1 MKSYLSLIPISAK
14 VHQRQNRMT
23 LLCIVFSVFMVTAVF
38 SMAEMG
44 ARIEQAR
51 LMEKHGSVSFQNL
64 FSSALG
70 QSLLLVALVLFVLI
84 LIAGVLMIS
93 SSMNSSVAQRTQ
105 FFGMM
110 RCIGMSKRQITRFIR
125 LEALNW
131 CKTAVPAGV
140 VLGIVTSW
148 ILCAVL
154 KFEVGEEFAKIP
166 LFGLS
171 AIGIVSGVIVG
182 VLTVLIAASSPAK
195 RAAKVSPVTAAS
207 GNSQNLMSAKHAI
220 RSQALKIE
228 TSLGIHHALAAK
240 KNLFLMI
247 SSFALS
253 IVLFLS
259 FSVLIDFVNYLM
271 PQSAAASD
279 LDIASVDNTDSL
291 SPELAESLSK
301 MAGVKRVYG
310 RRSAFEIPAQL
321 HSASTQAIAV
331 DLVSFDD
338 FDLSCLQKDHA
349 LTHGSKLA
357 KVYGDS
363 GYVLATGD
371 AGSAWKIGDRI
382 SINNTEL
389 EIAGMLKYDPFSSS
403 GLTQGKL
410 TLIVSGGTFAR
421 LTGETV
427 YSLLMI
433 QTKAD
438 VTDEQIQAIQEAV
451 GSEYIVKD
459 KREQR
464 TAGTYFAFVSCIYG
478 FLSILTLVTILNIVN
493 SISMSV
499 SSRIKQ
505 YGAMRAVGMGKR
517 QVTKMI
523 AAEAFTY
530 AFLGCFAGCV
540 LGIPLNKLL
549 FDLMIAS
556 HFGYAVWVFPFQ
568 NLAVILGFVF
578 FAGLAAVAAPAKRMR
593 TISIT
598 ETINDL

>member
-23 LLCIVFSVFMVTAVF
+23 LLCIVFSVFMVAAVF

-44 ARIEQAR
+44 ARIERAR

-64 FSSALG
+64 FSSSLG

-154 KFEVGEEFAKIP
+154 RFGVGEEFAKIP

-220 RSQALKIE
+220 RSQVFKIE

-279 LDIASVDNTDSL
+279 LDIASVDGTDSL
-291 SPELAESLSK
+291 SPELVESLSN

-321 HSASTQAIAV
+321 HSASTQAMAV

-349 LTHGSKLA
+349 LIRGSKLSQ
-357 KVYGDS
+357 VYGDS

-410 TLIVSGGTFAR
+410 TLIVSGETFAR
-421 LTGETV
+421 LTGETA

-438 VTDEQIQAIQEAV
+438 VTDEQIQAIQQVV
-451 GSEYIVKD
+451 GNEYIVKD

-464 TAGTYFAFVSCIYG
+464 TTGTYFAFVSCIYG

-523 AAEAFTY
+523 ATEAFTY
-530 AFLGCFAGCV
+530 AFLGCFAGCI

-556 HFGYAVWVFPFQ
+556 HFGYAVWVFPIQ
-568 NLAVILGFVF
+568 NLAVILGFVL

>member
-1 MKSYLSLIPISAK
+1 
-14 VHQRQNRMT
+14 
-23 LLCIVFSVFMVTAVF
+23 
-38 SMAEMG
+38 
-44 ARIEQAR
+44 
-51 LMEKHGSVSFQNL
+51 
-64 FSSALG
+64 
-70 QSLLLVALVLFVLI
+70 
-84 LIAGVLMIS
+84 
-93 SSMNSSVAQRTQ
+93 
-105 FFGMM
+105 
-110 RCIGMSKRQITRFIR
+110 
-125 LEALNW
+125 
-131 CKTAVPAGV
+131 
-140 VLGIVTSW
+140 
-148 ILCAVL
+148 
-154 KFEVGEEFAKIP
+154 
-166 LFGLS
+166 
-171 AIGIVSGVIVG
+171 
-182 VLTVLIAASSPAK
+182 
-195 RAAKVSPVTAAS
+195 
-207 GNSQNLMSAKHAI
+207 
-220 RSQALKIE
+220 
-228 TSLGIHHALAAK
+228 
-240 KNLFLMI
+240 
-247 SSFALS
+247 
-253 IVLFLS
+253 
-259 FSVLIDFVNYLM
+259 M

-279 LDIASVDNTDSL
+279 LDIASVDGTDSL
-291 SPELAESLSK
+291 SPELVESLSN

-321 HSASTQAIAV
+321 HSASTQAMTV

-349 LTHGSKLA
+349 LIRGSKLSQ
-357 KVYGDS
+357 VYGDS

-410 TLIVSGGTFAR
+410 TLIVSGETFAH
-421 LTGETV
+421 LTGETA

-438 VTDEQIQAIQEAV
+438 VTDEQIQAIQQAV
-451 GSEYIVKD
+451 GSECIVKD

-464 TAGTYFAFVSCIYG
+464 TAGTYFVFVSCIYG
-478 FLSILTLVTILNIVN
+478 FLGILTLVTILNIVN

-549 FDLMIAS
+549 FDLIIAS
-556 HFGYAVWVFPFQ
+556 HFSYAVWVFPFQ
-568 NLAVILGFVF
+568 NLAVILGFVL